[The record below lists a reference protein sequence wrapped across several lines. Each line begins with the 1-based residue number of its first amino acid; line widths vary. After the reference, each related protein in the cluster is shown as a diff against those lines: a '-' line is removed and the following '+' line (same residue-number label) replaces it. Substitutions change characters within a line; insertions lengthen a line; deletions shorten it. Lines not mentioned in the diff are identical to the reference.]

1 MVEAPANEFPL
12 QSGNSGGKKD
22 MRSVK
27 RGGKFFY
34 CGKYCFGKYVHWHI
48 PKEQKASFFEPSKC
62 TIASELLFSI
72 SVNLMHVH

>member
-27 RGGKFFY
+27 RGGKFFVVVSTVLESMCTGTY
-34 CGKYCFGKYVHWHI
+34 
-48 PKEQKASFFEPSKC
+48 QKNKKLHSLSHQN
-62 TIASELLFSI
+62 
-72 SVNLMHVH
+72 VQ